1 MEKTLLPSNDLGF
14 RRENKRSMHILVMQ
28 GEGYEKSQKCGQKS
42 YETVVE
48 MTLKLRC

>member
-1 MEKTLLPSNDLGF
+1 MEKTLPPSNDLGY
-14 RRENKRSMHILVMQ
+14 RRGNKTSMHIIVVQ
-28 GEGYEKSQKCGQKS
+28 GEGFEKAQKYGQKS